1 MKSSVFA
8 NNIHWQVLYIALE
21 IHPGPLLP
29 AAGHGSFSSI
39 FCFFCGVSFTSFRH
53 LSIATMWWKPSRF
66 IRYTYY
72 LHSDITNPLKKKNN
86 QERNWITGFVF
97 FLKFSRSS
105 HVWLVEPSNG
115 CSKYW
120 MATSWSTRPFHNSRP
135 LIHILVPVFSF
146 FIVILSGSSKLI
158 EKAVQDPSYF
168 NGLFIQSDS

>member
-72 LHSDITNPLKKKNN
+72 LHSDITNPLKKTIRK
-86 QERNWITGFVF
+86 EIELLALF
-97 FLKFSRSS
+97 FFWNFHAQVTFDWSS
-105 HVWLVEPSNG
+105 HLTAVPSIE
-115 CSKYW
+115 W
-120 MATSWSTRPFHNSRP
+120 P
-135 LIHILVPVFSF
+135 LRDRRAHFIIL
-146 FIVILSGSSKLI
+146 
-158 EKAVQDPSYF
+158 DPSSTF
-168 NGLFIQSDS
+168 LFQFSHFYCNSFGFF